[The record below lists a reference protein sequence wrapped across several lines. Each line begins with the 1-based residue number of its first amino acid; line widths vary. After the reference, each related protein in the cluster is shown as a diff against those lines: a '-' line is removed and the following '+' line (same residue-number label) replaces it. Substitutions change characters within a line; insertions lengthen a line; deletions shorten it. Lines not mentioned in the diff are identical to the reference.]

1 MGRDEGRTA
10 GEPGQTE
17 NRLCLRIRPMSLADL
32 PTVLEIEK
40 ECFPAPWSERI
51 FRDVLDLDY
60 YHFLTAILDGE
71 VAGYCGYIRSF
82 ETADIAN
89 IAVRG
94 SLRRSGIGEKLLRKL
109 MDDGY
114 RAGVERFSLEVRA
127 SNTPAIALYEKL
139 GYRQEGLRR
148 GYYEN
153 PREDAL
159 ILWTPE
165 KSAT

>member
-1 MGRDEGRTA
+1 MEKAEGRIA

-17 NRLCLRIRPMSLADL
+17 NSLCLRIRPMSLADL
-32 PTVLEIEK
+32 PAVLEIEK

-165 KSAT
+165 RSDT

>member
-1 MGRDEGRTA
+1 MEKAEGRIA
-10 GEPGQTE
+10 GGPGQTE
-17 NRLCLRIRPMSLADL
+17 NSLCLRIRPMSLADL
-32 PTVLEIEK
+32 PAVLEIEK

-165 KSAT
+165 KSDI

>member
-1 MGRDEGRTA
+1 MEKAEDRGG
-10 GEPGQTE
+10 
-17 NRLCLRIRPMSLADL
+17 LHIRPMSLADL
-32 PTVLEIEK
+32 SAVLEIER
-40 ECFPAPWSERI
+40 ECFPVPWSERI

-60 YHFLTAILDGE
+60 YHFLTAFLDGE
-71 VAGYCGYIRSF
+71 AAGYCGYIRSF

-89 IAVRG
+89 IAVRPM
-94 SLRRSGIGEKLLRKL
+94 LRRSGIGEKLLRRL

-127 SNTPAIALYEKL
+127 SNAPAIALYEKL

-165 KSAT
+165 RPAE

>member
-1 MGRDEGRTA
+1 MGRDEGRIA

-17 NRLCLRIRPMSLADL
+17 NSLCLRIRPMSLADL

-40 ECFPAPWSERI
+40 ECFPVPCSERI

-165 KSAT
+165 KSDT

>member
-1 MGRDEGRTA
+1 MGRDEGRIA

-165 KSAT
+165 KSDT

>member
-1 MGRDEGRTA
+1 MEKAEDRGG
-10 GEPGQTE
+10 
-17 NRLCLRIRPMSLADL
+17 LYIRPMSLADL
-32 PTVLEIEK
+32 PSVLEIER

-114 RAGVERFSLEVRA
+114 RAGVERFSLEGRA

-165 KSAT
+165 RSGT

>member
-1 MGRDEGRTA
+1 MEKVEGRIA
-10 GEPGQTE
+10 GRPGQTE
-17 NRLCLRIRPMSLADL
+17 NSLCLRIRPMSLADL
-32 PTVLEIEK
+32 PAVLEIEK

-165 KSAT
+165 KSNI

>member
-1 MGRDEGRTA
+1 MGRDEGRIA

-17 NRLCLRIRPMSLADL
+17 NSLCLRIRPMSLADL

-165 KSAT
+165 KSDT

>member
-1 MGRDEGRTA
+1 MEKVEGRIA
-10 GEPGQTE
+10 GGPGQTE
-17 NRLCLRIRPMSLADL
+17 NSLCLRIRPMSLADL
-32 PTVLEIEK
+32 PAVLEIEK

-165 KSAT
+165 KSDT

>member
-1 MGRDEGRTA
+1 MDGA
-10 GEPGQTE
+10 FNE
-17 NRLCLRIRPMSLADL
+17 NCTDLRIRPMSVADL
-32 PTVLEIEK
+32 PGILEVEA
-40 ECFPAPWSERI
+40 ECFSVPWSERI

-60 YHFLTAILDGE
+60 YHFVTAFCGDV

-94 SLRRSGIGEKLLRKL
+94 IYRRCGIGEQMLSQL
-109 MDDGY
+109 MEHGF
-114 RAGVERFSLEVRA
+114 RNGVERFSLEVRA
-127 SNTPAIALYEKL
+127 SNTPAIGLYRKL
-139 GYRQEGLRR
+139 GFRQEGIRK

-159 ILWTPE
+159 IMWTPE
-165 KSAT
+165 PGDSQ

>member
-1 MGRDEGRTA
+1 MEKAEGRIA
-10 GEPGQTE
+10 GGPGQTE
-17 NRLCLRIRPMSLADL
+17 NSLCLRIRPMSLVDL
-32 PTVLEIEK
+32 PAVLEIEK

-165 KSAT
+165 KSDT

>member
-1 MGRDEGRTA
+1 MEKAEGRIA
-10 GEPGQTE
+10 GGPGQTE
-17 NRLCLRIRPMSLADL
+17 NSLCLRIRPMSLADL
-32 PTVLEIEK
+32 PAVLEIEK

-165 KSAT
+165 RSDT

>member
-1 MGRDEGRTA
+1 MGKAEGRIA

-17 NRLCLRIRPMSLADL
+17 NSLCLRIRPMSLADL

-51 FRDVLDLDY
+51 FKDVLDLDY

-165 KSAT
+165 KSDT

>member
-1 MGRDEGRTA
+1 MEKAEGR
-10 GEPGQTE
+10 GGFH
-17 NRLCLRIRPMSLADL
+17 IRPMSLADL
-32 PTVLEIEK
+32 SAVLEIER

-60 YHFLTAILDGE
+60 YHFVTAVLDGE

-82 ETADIAN
+82 ETADIAD
-89 IAVRG
+89 IAVRT
-94 SLRRSGIGEKLLRKL
+94 SLRRSGIGEKLLRRL

-127 SNTPAIALYEKL
+127 SNAPAIALYEKL

-165 KSAT
+165 RPAE

>member
-1 MGRDEGRTA
+1 MGRDEGRIA

-127 SNTPAIALYEKL
+127 SNAPAIALYEKL

-165 KSAT
+165 KSDT

>member
-1 MGRDEGRTA
+1 MEKAEDRGG
-10 GEPGQTE
+10 
-17 NRLCLRIRPMSLADL
+17 LHIRPMSLADL
-32 PTVLEIEK
+32 PAVLEIER
-40 ECFPAPWSERI
+40 ECFPVPWSERI

-60 YHFLTAILDGE
+60 YHFVTAFLDGE

-82 ETADIAN
+82 ETADIAD
-89 IAVRG
+89 IAVRT
-94 SLRRSGIGEKLLRKL
+94 SLRRSGIGEKLLRRL

-127 SNTPAIALYEKL
+127 SNAPAIALYEKL

-165 KSAT
+165 RSGT